1 MAVPKRRKSKAAKGK
16 RRSHDAYTPMNL
28 TVCPM
33 CKQAVPPH
41 KVHAECLDELLKT
54 GNPNRIRLT

>member
-1 MAVPKRRKSKAAKGK
+1 
-16 RRSHDAYTPMNL
+16 MNL

-41 KVHAECLDELLKT
+41 KVHSECLEELLKT
-54 GNPNRIRLT
+54 GNPNHIRLT